1 MKKSNLWLRSL
12 AAAGLSMSV
21 FLSTLGSVPAVATDN
36 LVIEQPQENDDSEK
50 TIDQTSPEDKE
61 TVKEDVNEVNEEVKR
76 SFKRSFRRRFR

>member
-50 TIDQTSPEDKE
+50 TIDQTSPEDEE
-61 TVKEDVNEVNEEVKR
+61 TVKNNIKELEDKQEQE
-76 SFKRSFRRRFR
+76 